1 MNSTLNARSM
11 NSVRHA
17 IHLLGGEV
25 KGVEERRGLRLIG
38 TKVVERF
45 LKSRTIDFTRGFYQS
60 LNCMKRLAVILLA
73 LLLCPLFARSAFAVE
88 PRIPIIYSTDLY
100 HPPTDPDDHFD
111 TAVLFAIKEFDIR
124 CIILDNGLGRQIEP
138 SVTAEFKHRIGRPAL
153 EQLMHITGRKV
164 NYAPGLP
171 KALSSPA
178 DKGLDQPAANQKGI
192 EMMLTALHESAEKV
206 TLFLNGSCRD
216 FAAAF
221 NREPDL
227 FRQKVKAIYVNAG
240 IVVEKGVA
248 SQVDFNVELD
258 PVAFFRL
265 FETGVPVH
273 WCSTRPKMSERAPGG
288 PYSTNFWIHEQRVI
302 RAGNSQVQN
311 YFIYCLTFSKEDPLK
326 FLDSGFQK
334 IPMAKAF
341 AGDGGRFIWCTAP
354 FVHAAGRNIYRK
366 GIADFHAL
374 QPEEAKRL
382 GIADAKIDLFDFVPI
397 NVKLKE
403 PQKSLEMEVKG
414 APADSPVKVFH
425 RPVTDTDYRSVME
438 SVLTNLTSE
447 LGKTQ

>member
-1 MNSTLNARSM
+1 MNAS
-11 NSVRHA
+11 
-17 IHLLGGEV
+17 
-25 KGVEERRGLRLIG
+25 RRCL
-38 TKVVERF
+38 
-45 LKSRTIDFTRGFYQS
+45 QS
-60 LNCMKRLAVILLA
+60 ALVC
-73 LLLCPLFARSAFAVE
+73 LLLLSQAASAAE
-88 PRIPIIYSTDLY
+88 PRVPIIYSTDLY

-138 SVTAEFKHRIGRPAL
+138 GVKAEFKHRIGRPAL

-178 DKGLDQPAANQKGI
+178 DKGLDQPAENQKGI
-192 EMMLTALHESAEKV
+192 EMMLTALRESEEKV

-227 FRQKVKAIYVNAG
+227 FRQKVKSIYVNAG

-248 SQVDFNVELD
+248 AQIDFNVELD
-258 PVAFFRL
+258 PIAFFRL
-265 FETGVPVH
+265 FETGVPVY

-288 PYSTNFWIHEQRVI
+288 PYSTNFWIHEQRII
-302 RAGNSQVQN
+302 RAGNPQVQN

-334 IPMAKAF
+334 IPMARAF

-374 QPEEAKRL
+374 QPEEAERL

-397 NVKLKE
+397 SVKPKE
-403 PQKSLEMEVKG
+403 PHKSLEMEVKG

-438 SVLTNLTSE
+438 SVLTNLTAE
-447 LGKTQ
+447 LGNKK

>member
-1 MNSTLNARSM
+1 MRRFPL
-11 NSVRHA
+11 
-17 IHLLGGEV
+17 HLL
-25 KGVEERRGLRLIG
+25 
-38 TKVVERF
+38 VVF
-45 LKSRTIDFTRGFYQS
+45 LLGKFG
-60 LNCMKRLAVILLA
+60 ILS
-73 LLLCPLFARSAFAVE
+73 SAAE

-138 SVTAEFKHRIGRPAL
+138 GVKAEFKHRIGRPAL
-153 EQLMHITGRKV
+153 DQLMHITGRRV

-171 KALSSPA
+171 KALTSPS
-178 DKGLDQPAANQKGI
+178 DKGLDQPADNQKGI
-192 EMMLTALHESAEKV
+192 EMMLAALRESDEKV

-221 NREPDL
+221 NRDPDL

-248 SQVDFNVELD
+248 SQIDFNVELD
-258 PVAFFRL
+258 PIAFFRL
-265 FETGVPVH
+265 FEAGVPIY

-288 PYSTNFWIHEQRVI
+288 PYSTNFWIHEQRII
-302 RAGNSQVQN
+302 RAGNPQVQN

-326 FLDSGFQK
+326 FLDSGFQR

-374 QPEEAKRL
+374 RPEEAERL

-397 NVKLKE
+397 SVRPQE

-414 APADSPVKVFH
+414 APSDSLVKVFH

-438 SVLTNLTSE
+438 SVLTNLTAE
-447 LGKTQ
+447 LGKK